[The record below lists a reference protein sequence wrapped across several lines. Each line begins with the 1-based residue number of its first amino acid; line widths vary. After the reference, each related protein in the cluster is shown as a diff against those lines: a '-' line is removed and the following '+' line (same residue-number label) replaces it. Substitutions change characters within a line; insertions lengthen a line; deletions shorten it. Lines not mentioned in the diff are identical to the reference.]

1 MTMPDGSYPM
11 PTPRVRFDVI
21 NQAWAM
27 LQQQMGTWVLVMV
40 AYVVVAGLCQY
51 ILGKLPYAGALLS
64 SIPSAILMAGVY
76 KVALKHIR
84 GEVIAVGDMF
94 SIGDVIGPVIVASIL
109 TTIGTAIGLVFC
121 VIPGVVLSALWLFTL
136 LLIVDRGLDGVAAM
150 RESLNALKGEWLM
163 ITIFMIV
170 VALVG
175 VAGVIACGVG
185 VLITAPIA
193 VLSIAL
199 LYRDFFPETGA
210 GAPGD
215 PYSAPPL

>member
-40 AYVVVAGLCQY
+40 TYIVIAGICSYV
-51 ILGKLPYAGALLS
+51 LGK
-64 SIPSAILMAGVY
+64 IPVLGFVVSGIPTAILIAGVY
-76 KVALKHIR
+76 KVALRHIR
-84 GEVIAVGDMF
+84 GEIPAVADMF
-94 SIGDVIGPVIVASIL
+94 TIGDVIGPIIVASIL
-109 TTIGTAIGLVFC
+109 TTIGEAIGFVLC
-121 VIPGVVLSALWLFTL
+121 VIPGLVLTALWAFVP

-150 RESLNALKGEWLM
+150 RESLNVLKGEWLM

-193 VLSIAL
+193 FLSIAL